1 MGQTLYS
8 TAKRSSRLRDA
19 MLDAPSLTAVI
30 YQYEY
35 GLIIELSDGRMRS
48 VSRAHC
54 DPGQA
59 AIHAAVQWAKRR
71 GASSVV
77 VHD

>member
-1 MGQTLYS
+1 VGQTLYP

-19 MLDAPSLTAVI
+19 MLDARKLTAVI
-30 YQYEY
+30 YQYEH

>member
-1 MGQTLYS
+1 MSQTLFS
-8 TAKRSSRLRDA
+8 TTTRPSRLRDA
-19 MLDAPSLTAVI
+19 MLDAPKLTAVI
-30 YQYEY
+30 HNTEY

-59 AIHAAVQWAKRR
+59 AIQAAIQWAKRR
-71 GASSVV
+71 GATTVEI
-77 VHD
+77 HD

>member
-1 MGQTLYS
+1 MSQTLYS
-8 TAKRSSRLRDA
+8 TDNRPSRLRDA
-19 MLDAPSLTAVI
+19 MLDAPKLTAI
-30 YQYEY
+30 IHHTEY

-59 AIHAAVQWAKRR
+59 VIQAAVQWAKRR
-71 GASSVV
+71 GVTTV
-77 VHD
+77 EIHD

>member
-1 MGQTLYS
+1 MGQTRYS
-8 TAKRSSRLRDA
+8 RAEGSSRLRDA
-19 MLDAPSLTAVI
+19 MLDAAKLTAI
-30 YQYEY
+30 IHQHEY

-59 AIHAAVQWAKRR
+59 AIHAAV
-71 GASSVV
+71 
-77 VHD
+77 